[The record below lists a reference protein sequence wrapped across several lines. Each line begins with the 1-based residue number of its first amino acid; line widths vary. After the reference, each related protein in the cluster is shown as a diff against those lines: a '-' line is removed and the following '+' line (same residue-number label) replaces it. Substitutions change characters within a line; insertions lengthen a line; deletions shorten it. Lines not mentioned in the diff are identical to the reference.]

1 MPPVLRIIVYTL
13 SSALLGTFLTIF
25 RCGVILVTVQSRP
38 GDKYFWIFFWG
49 LICSVSY
56 GLWHQWR
63 NFPCL
68 CWERRSHDPACNI
81 RNVTRWHD
89 GVWRV
94 TRGRDR
100 DWPQHVHHS
109 ITDKLRR
116 HWWGKSCYMVSHLLL
131 ILRAKWL
138 KPEFIRIMTWHQSSD
153 QWTESCKLLLPTVFS
168 KWRLNSKIFYF
179 GNIQQGID
187 INVTRLSS
195 RVTFPKSRSD
205 LT

>member
-1 MPPVLRIIVYTL
+1 MQRTSSLITCDLNLVMMPPVLRIIVYTL

-68 CWERRSHDPACNI
+68 CWGGRSHDPACNI

-100 DWPQHVHHS
+100 DWPQHVQCTSHHHRQAEG
-109 ITDKLRR
+109 TPG
-116 HWWGKSCYMVSHLLL
+116 GKSCYMVFHLLL
-131 ILRAKWL
+131 ILRAKCL
-138 KPEFIRIMTWHQSSD
+138 
-153 QWTESCKLLLPTVFS
+153 C
-168 KWRLNSKIFYF
+168 
-179 GNIQQGID
+179 
-187 INVTRLSS
+187 
-195 RVTFPKSRSD
+195 
-205 LT
+205 